1 MKKVLFLL
9 LTIVLSLYAQ
19 ENKNDETKA
28 EVKELIE
35 FHDVIYKLWHTA
47 WPEKNISMMKS
58 LMRPID
64 EGFEKIK
71 YAELP
76 GILRDKKEK
85 WDEGVRK
92 LDAIIERYRAA
103 LVKNDTSAVLKAA
116 EQLHSQYEYLVRII
130 KPVIKELDSFHQ
142 ELYMLYHYYIT
153 DYDYDKIEKS
163 AEILKTKMNELMNA
177 KLPVRLENKKKEFN
191 KYKIEL
197 NNAVKKLNSLIK
209 KGNVKKD
216 IINAVEEV
224 HSKYQNL
231 EKIFD

>member
-153 DYDYDKIEKS
+153 DYDYDKIKKS

-197 NNAVKKLNSLIK
+197 NNTVKKLNSLVK

>member
-153 DYDYDKIEKS
+153 DYDYDKIKKS

-197 NNAVKKLNSLIK
+197 NNAVKKLNSLVK

>member
-19 ENKNDETKA
+19 ENKNDETKE

-153 DYDYDKIEKS
+153 DYDYDKIKKS

>member
-153 DYDYDKIEKS
+153 DYDYDKIKKS

>member
-130 KPVIKELDSFHQ
+130 KPVMKELDSFHQ

-153 DYDYDKIEKS
+153 DYDYDKIKKS

>member
-1 MKKVLFLL
+1 MRKMFVVLLSV
-9 LTIVLSLYAQ
+9 TLSLFAQ
-19 ENKNDETKA
+19 ENNNDETKA

-35 FHDVIYKLWHTA
+35 FHNVIYQLWHTA

-92 LDAIIERYRAA
+92 LDAVIERYRAA

-142 ELYMLYHYYIT
+142 ELYMLYHYYT
-153 DYDYDKIEKS
+153 PNYDYNKIKKS

-177 KLPVRLENKKKEFN
+177 KLPVRLENKKEEFN
-191 KYKIEL
+191 KCKNEL
-197 NNAVKKLNSLIK
+197 NNAVNKLNSSVK

>member
-130 KPVIKELDSFHQ
+130 KPVMKELDSFHQ
-142 ELYMLYHYYIT
+142 ELYMLHHYYIT
-153 DYDYDKIEKS
+153 DYDYDKIKKS

-177 KLPVRLENKKKEFN
+177 KLSVRLENKKEEFN
-191 KYKIEL
+191 KCKIEL
-197 NNAVKKLNSLIK
+197 NNTVKKLNSLVK